1 MAEIHPGAV
10 VSSKAKIAENVK
22 IGPFAVVYDDVEIDE
37 GTTIGP
43 NAVIYDGARI
53 GKNVRIFQGA
63 SVSNEPQDL
72 KFSNEKTYFY
82 IGDNTTIREFVTLHR
97 GTVETGFSKIGSNCL
112 VMAYAHVAH
121 DCIIGNE
128 VILANG
134 VQIAGHVEIDD
145 FTIIG
150 GMSPVHQFTKVGKYV
165 MVGGAFR
172 VVQDVPP
179 YALVGGYPLKFE
191 GLNVIG
197 LRRRGFSNQEIK
209 ELKEAY
215 KILFYSGLTIEKGA
229 EKLSE
234 TFPDNKNVKEILS
247 FLKRSNRGIVKR

>member
-1 MAEIHPGAV
+1 MSDIHSTAIVSGKAE
-10 VSSKAKIAENVK
+10 IAENVK
-22 IGPFAVVYDDVEIDE
+22 IGPYAIIHDDVEIDE

-43 NAVIYDGARI
+43 NAVVYDGARI
-53 GKNVRIFQGA
+53 GKNVKIFQGA

-72 KFSNEKTYFY
+72 KFTDEKTYFY

-97 GTVETGFSKIGSNCL
+97 GTVETGFSKVGSNCL
-112 VMAYAHVAH
+112 IMAYAHVAH

-128 VILANG
+128 VIIANG
-134 VQIAGHVEIDD
+134 VQVAGHVEIDD

-150 GMSPVHQFTKVGKYV
+150 GMSPVHQFTKIGKYV

-179 YALVGGYPLKFE
+179 YSLVGGYPMKFE

-229 EKLSE
+229 EKLAE
-234 TFPDNKNVKEILS
+234 TFSGNKNVDEILN
-247 FLKRSNRGIVKR
+247 FLKRSNRGIIKR

>member
-1 MAEIHPGAV
+1 MPKIHPTAI
-10 VSSKAKIAENVK
+10 VSSKAELADNVL
-22 IGPFAVVYDDVEIDE
+22 IDAYAIVHDDVVIDE
-37 GTTIGP
+37 GTTVGP

-72 KFSNEKTYFY
+72 KFADEKTYFY
-82 IGDNTTIREFVTLHR
+82 IGDNTTVREFTTLHR

-112 VMAYAHVAH
+112 LMAYAHVAH
-121 DCIIGNE
+121 DCIIGNN

-150 GMSPVHQFTKVGKYV
+150 GMTPVHQFTKVGKYV
-165 MVGGAFR
+165 MVGGAYR
-172 VVQDVPP
+172 VTQDVPP
-179 YALVGGYPLKFE
+179 FVLVGGYPIKFE

-209 ELKEAY
+209 DLKEAY
-215 KILFYSGLTIEKGA
+215 KILFSSGLTLAKSA
-229 EKLSE
+229 EKLADS
-234 TFPDNKNVKEILS
+234 FPDNKNVAEILD

>member
-1 MAEIHPGAV
+1 MPEIHPTAIVSGKAELAESVKVGPYAV
-10 VSSKAKIAENVK
+10 IH
-22 IGPFAVVYDDVEIDE
+22 DDVEIGE

-53 GKNVRIFQGA
+53 GKNVKIFQGA
-63 SVSNEPQDL
+63 SVSNDPQDL
-72 KFSNEKTYFY
+72 KFADEKTYFY
-82 IGDNTTIREFVTLHR
+82 VGDNTTVREFTTLHR
-97 GTVETGFSKIGSNCL
+97 GTVETGFSKVGSNCL
-112 VMAYAHVAH
+112 LMAYAHVAH

-150 GMSPVHQFTKVGKYV
+150 GMTPVHQFTKVGKYV

-179 YALVGGYPLKFE
+179 YALVGGYPIKFE

-234 TFPDNKNVKEILS
+234 TFPGNKNVEEILS